1 MLYENLLKQRVIEPT
16 KVSKE
21 EIAEHLR
28 VAMHDAS
35 VAQNISSIDLDWAFT
50 VAYNS
55 ILQIALAYMYLQGY
69 RPRGEGKHLNTFRF
83 LKITL
88 AKEYEREIGRLQ
100 KLRQK

>member
-1 MLYENLLKQRVIEPT
+1 MPYENLLKQRVIEPA

-28 VAMHDAS
+28 VARHDAS

-55 ILQIALAYMYLQGY
+55 IL
-69 RPRGEGKHLNTFRF
+69 R
-83 LKITL
+83 
-88 AKEYEREIGRLQ
+88 
-100 KLRQK
+100 